1 MLIKKGIA
9 YKRRRDLENEYVA
22 SVWVQ
27 IILSKRASTLISS
40 YYRQWSLP
48 KELKMG
54 DSNSIKSQIY
64 RYNLF
69 TSQISKASKEG
80 RDLVILTDEN
90 IDSLQDKCST
100 GYSKNIQL
108 KSIREQ
114 SMIDNSLTYHNNR
127 ATFCRKGVK
136 SCIDY
141 IISNCPLKINNVR
154 THDGDKEV
162 FGYKD
167 LEYNNIMSDHFLLS
181 CTYSSKKIN
190 FPQQFLITRNSKLL
204 TKHNLSQFFTNNEV
218 LQCIFSETDPNI
230 IAETLLN
237 ELSIIIECIAPSKK
251 IQCNSTYAP
260 WIKEEFLRES
270 KVKDNL
276 HRIAKRSNSEDD
288 WRNFQAQR
296 NLVNKINKA
305 NKSRYYNYRLNIDQK
320 DNGGKKNIKTKLDLK
335 SCGAHLKT

>member
-1 MLIKKGIA
+1 MLIKKGIT

-69 TSQISKASKEG
+69 ISQISKATKEG

-90 IDSLQDKCST
+90 IDSLQEKCST

-127 ATFCRKGVK
+127 ASFCRKGVK

-141 IISNCPLKINNVR
+141 IISNCP
-154 THDGDKEV
+154 
-162 FGYKD
+162 
-167 LEYNNIMSDHFLLS
+167 
-181 CTYSSKKIN
+181 
-190 FPQQFLITRNSKLL
+190 
-204 TKHNLSQFFTNNEV
+204 
-218 LQCIFSETDPNI
+218 
-230 IAETLLN
+230 
-237 ELSIIIECIAPSKK
+237 
-251 IQCNSTYAP
+251 
-260 WIKEEFLRES
+260 
-270 KVKDNL
+270 
-276 HRIAKRSNSEDD
+276 
-288 WRNFQAQR
+288 
-296 NLVNKINKA
+296 
-305 NKSRYYNYRLNIDQK
+305 
-320 DNGGKKNIKTKLDLK
+320 
-335 SCGAHLKT
+335 